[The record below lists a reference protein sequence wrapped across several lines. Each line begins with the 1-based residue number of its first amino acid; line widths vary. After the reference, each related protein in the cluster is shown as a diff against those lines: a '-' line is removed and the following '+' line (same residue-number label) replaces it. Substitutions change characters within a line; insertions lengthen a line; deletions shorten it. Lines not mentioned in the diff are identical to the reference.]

1 MSSKIFV
8 RKYMTLAEFVAYLTN
23 GRLPTDELFERQFDS
38 VHPADKKERAAAE
51 LRARCILE
59 LGLVHVT
66 GYRYTRLPLLSLPFI
81 SVITLIGFVGCS
93 LFKRKI
99 DDLIKERPLTIGLT
113 ACSLSGS
120 PFAFKML
127 KPHYRIEQYRRL
139 KRKYCPERQLY
150 IDFIPSEE
158 AAFCRFIEKDSY
170 LPLQT
175 PAAVLNKI
183 LKSALEDK
191 GIVDGR
197 IGITPDINRKLGSY
211 RFDLSANR
219 VFITYKNRY
228 AEDSFLAKILSP
240 LYRRYTGWEELQIST
255 KDVLEKFPPK
265 NKPDFECE
273 YEWEKAVYSEKDLNV
288 GEYDPQNASLYYTL
302 CRDIYAALDLEHR
315 FAEYSSADLRQ
326 EIVKR
331 APTVPE
337 KRIEALLGVL
347 PHKAK
352 GGRPVGKKDENLR
365 HTVSD

>member
-23 GRLPTDELFERQFDS
+23 GRLPTDELFERQFDAAY
-38 VHPADKKERAAAE
+38 PFDKQAFQSAE
-51 LRARCILE
+51 LRARCVLE
-59 LGLVHVT
+59 LGLVHAT

-81 SVITLIGFVGCS
+81 SVVTLIGFIGCS

-99 DDLIKERPLTIGLT
+99 DNLIKERPLTAGLT
-113 ACSLSGS
+113 ACCLLGS

-139 KRKYCPERQLY
+139 KRKYCPEKQLY
-150 IDFIPSEE
+150 IDFIPAEE
-158 AAFCRFIEKDSY
+158 AASCRFVEKDSY

-175 PAAVLNKI
+175 PSAVLNKI
-183 LKSALEDK
+183 LKTALEDK

-197 IGITPDINRKLGSY
+197 IGISPDINRKLGSY
-211 RFDLSANR
+211 RFDLPANR
-219 VFITYKNRY
+219 VFITYKNHSIK
-228 AEDSFLAKILSP
+228 DSFFAKLLSP
-240 LYRRYTGWEELQIST
+240 LYRRYTGWEELRIST
-255 KDVLEKFPPK
+255 KDVLDKFPSK

-273 YEWEKAVYSEKDLNV
+273 YEWEKAAYSEKDLNV
-288 GEYDPQNASLYYTL
+288 GEYDPKNASLYYTL
-302 CRDIYAALDLEHR
+302 CRDIYDALDLENR
-315 FAEYSSADLRQ
+315 FAEYSATDLRQ

-331 APTVPE
+331 APAVPE